1 MVLEDVVS
9 GEIPESVGDLA
20 KLSIIVIRGTGSRS
34 ANYGLTGAIPES
46 ISQLTGLV
54 ELELSNVRL
63 IGDIPS
69 VLFTLPRLT
78 RIIIR
83 DNGYQP
89 FSISEPI
96 SQLINLAELELSN
109 VELTDSV
116 PPALITLTHLTRIII
131 RGNSEYY
138 QSYYSQSFSLTQSI
152 TQLAN
157 LADLELSS
165 IDLTDGIPSELFTLT
180 HLTRVVIRTE
190 DYSSFSFPASISQLT
205 NLVELEL
212 ARLDLTGGIP
222 SALFDLTHLTRM

>member
-1 MVLEDVVS
+1 
-9 GEIPESVGDLA
+9 
-20 KLSIIVIRGTGSRS
+20 
-34 ANYGLTGAIPES
+34 
-46 ISQLTGLV
+46 
-54 ELELSNVRL
+54 
-63 IGDIPS
+63 
-69 VLFTLPRLT
+69 
-78 RIIIR
+78 
-83 DNGYQP
+83 
-89 FSISEPI
+89 
-96 SQLINLAELELSN
+96 LSN

-165 IDLTDGIPSELFTLT
+165 IDLTDSIPSELFTLT

-205 NLVELEL
+205 NL
-212 ARLDLTGGIP
+212 
-222 SALFDLTHLTRM
+222 